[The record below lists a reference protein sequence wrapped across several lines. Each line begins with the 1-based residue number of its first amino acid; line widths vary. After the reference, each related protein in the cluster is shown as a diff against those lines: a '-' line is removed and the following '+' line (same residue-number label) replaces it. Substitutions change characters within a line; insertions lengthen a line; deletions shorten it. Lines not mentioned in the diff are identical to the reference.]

1 MIELQKIIDTDQYL
15 WCRDAVLVRVI
26 GGKSALTK
34 IDSDDTDDY
43 TVKSVLLL
51 NGKPI
56 VQGEYP
62 ICPTCSA
69 LLARGYGIEKTNC
82 EELQMIRKK
91 INSAYVDL
99 QTSVRNIEPI
109 LDLLDD
115 GYYIIADAEIYPTD
129 GSNHFFANVPDKLC
143 HIEASCSTYYNSDF
157 LTAVD
162 GFPAFL
168 YPTQSNAVLN
178 PERADYY
185 FDIIDKDNASR
196 AIAYYDNGF
205 ICALL
210 DGHHKA
216 YAAAKKGCPLS
227 TLVII
232 PMSGIYQEQHSS
244 IAYACFSEITIPLS
258 ALTAYSRNKPQPK
271 SEQLVRFDHFHNE
284 PIAENNFD
292 FRFYP
297 TIEELTGIYA
307 AGLENVTITK
317 ELVEQWI
324 KSSDMDDQIRL
335 KCLLKYDAK
344 REPQQAYTIAKTVVS
359 FAPETER
366 FNDLISQAYKI
377 IIANQNHEAEQIVLN
392 YMINHDSKSS
402 AWDICSSYW
411 EDVE

>member
-1 MIELQKIIDTDQYL
+1 MIELLKTIDTDQYL

-34 IDSDDTDDY
+34 IGSDDTDDY
-43 TVKSVLLL
+43 TVNSVLLL

-69 LLARGYGIEKTNC
+69 LLARGYGIENTDCK
-82 EELQMIRKK
+82 ELQMIRKK

-115 GYYIIADAEIYPTD
+115 GYYMIADAEIYPTD
-129 GSNHFFANVPDKLC
+129 GSHHFFANVPDKLC
-143 HIEASCSTYYNSDF
+143 HIEASCSGYYNHDF
-157 LTAVD
+157 LTVVD

-168 YPTQSNAVLN
+168 YPTQSNTVLN

-185 FDIIDKDNASR
+185 VDKIDKDNAPR

-232 PMSGIYQEQHSS
+232 PMSGTYQEQHSS
-244 IAYACFSEITIPLS
+244 IAYACFSEITIPIS
-258 ALTAYSRNKPQPK
+258 VLTAYSRNKPQLK
-271 SEQLVRFDHFHNE
+271 QIVRFDNFHNE

-297 TIEELTGIYA
+297 TVEELTGIYA
-307 AGLENVTITK
+307 AGLENVTITE

-324 KSSDMDDQIRL
+324 KSSDFDIDGQIKL
-335 KCLLKYDAK
+335 KYLLKYYAK
-344 REPQQAYTIAKTVVS
+344 RTPQQAYTIAKIVVS
-359 FAPETER
+359 FAPEIEK
-366 FNDLISQAYKI
+366 FQDLIVTAYKI
-377 IIANQNHEAEQIVLN
+377 IIANQNHEAEQIVLD
-392 YMINHDSKSS
+392 YMINHDRKSF
-402 AWDICSSYW
+402 AWTICSSYW
-411 EDVE
+411 EDVD